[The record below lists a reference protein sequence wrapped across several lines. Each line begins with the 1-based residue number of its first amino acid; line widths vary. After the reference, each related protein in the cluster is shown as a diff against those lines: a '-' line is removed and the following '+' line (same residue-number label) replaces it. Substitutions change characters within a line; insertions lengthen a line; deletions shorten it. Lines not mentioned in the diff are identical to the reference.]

1 MENIKLNDEQ
11 KEVVFSD
18 FNTSKIISAPP
29 GAGKT
34 TIMAKRIGF
43 LINQGYI
50 KHPHKILALTFSK
63 AAANEMK
70 KKISEEMRVS
80 KDLFHVTTFHG
91 FCFDVLKAY
100 GNYIG
105 LNRNFEMYTFDNKYN
120 PRLEHAFKRFSLT
133 YDKKEYDKWK
143 LNYILR
149 CGKNYNK
156 NFLRVLKYYYS
167 FLIDNNMM
175 DFDGLLIY
183 TYKLFKNHNNILEYY
198 RSPFKT
204 ILVDEFQDTN
214 SLQFKIL
221 NLLVNGDTINN
232 KKNVFIF
239 TDLKQSIYGFQGADY
254 KNHERAIKNFNC
266 KEAKLTEC
274 HRFENKAIEQLSKSI
289 RNYIDGNKE
298 DDSELTI
305 KENLP
310 KYLIFNK
317 NKDEYEFIINKIN
330 ELNNNGVKYENMCIL
345 APSGPILKDLI
356 HRMKRLKFKNFI
368 FIKEYNDKWDAE
380 ITQLKN
386 LSKKDLS
393 EYSSLYELVNSN
405 LNNKD
410 YFKNIILK
418 ESKKIDRTYPALDT
432 MDRLSNLINH
442 MVLNEDSFI
451 KNNNYLK
458 DKVFLSTIHGSK
470 GLQFDI
476 NFVCRL
482 NKNSIPFYDEC
493 RDNCYKKTGTLNEES
508 LNLLN
513 VAVSRSKKQLYLTS
527 THNLTTHETCIL
539 KPFYRYLE
547 IIK

>member
-34 TIMAKRIGF
+34 TIMAKRISF

-50 KHPHKILALTFSK
+50 KHPYKILALTFSK

-100 GNYIG
+100 GNYVG
-105 LNRNFEMYTFDNKYN
+105 LNKNFKMYTSYNKYN
-120 PRLEHAFKRFSLT
+120 PRLLHAFEHFNLT
-133 YDKKEYDKWK
+133 YNKEEFDNWK
-143 LNYILR
+143 LNYVMK
-149 CGKNYNK
+149 CEKNYNE

-167 FLIDNNMM
+167 LLIDNNMM
-175 DFDGLLIY
+175 DFEGLLIY
-183 TYKLFKNHNNILEYY
+183 TYKLFKNHEILEYY
-198 RSPFKT
+198 RSPFKI

-221 NLLVNGDTINN
+221 DLMVNGSENN

-239 TDLKQSIYGFQGADY
+239 TDPKQSIYGFQGTDY
-254 KNHERAIKNFNC
+254 KNHERAIENFNC

-289 RNYIDGNKE
+289 SNYIDGNME
-298 DDSELTI
+298 YDSELTI
-305 KENLP
+305 NENLP
-310 KYLIFNK
+310 KYLIFNEELE
-317 NKDEYEFIINKIN
+317 EYEFIINQIDDLKN
-330 ELNNNGVKYENMCIL
+330 EGVKYENICIL
-345 APSGPILKDLI
+345 APKRTSLKQIIGMMNQLN
-356 HRMKRLKFKNFI
+356 FENFI
-368 FIKEYNDKWDAE
+368 FINDYKDKWE
-380 ITQLKN
+380 VHITELTNLGKN
-386 LSKKDLS
+386 DLG
-393 EYSSLYELVNSN
+393 EYSNLHDMITSN
-405 LNNKD
+405 LMMHE
-410 YFKNIILK
+410 YFKDVILK
-418 ESKKIDRTYPALDT
+418 ESKKIDRQYPNLE
-432 MDRLSNLINH
+432 MENRLSNFTNH
-442 MVLNEDSFI
+442 MILNYDNFF
-451 KNNNYLK
+451 KNNNFLK

-470 GLQFDI
+470 GMQFDVS
-476 NFVCRL
+476 FVCNL
-482 NKNSIPFYDEC
+482 NSGSIPFYKDC
-493 RDNCYKKTGTLNEES
+493 QRNCYKRTGELNKDS

-527 THNLTTHETCIL
+527 TRDYRNHETCIL
-539 KPFYRYLE
+539 KPFYRYLDY
-547 IIK
+547 